1 MLNDVLFE
9 LGCEELPSA
18 SVWPLA
24 KTLSD
29 SVLAGLEKNGVKHGT
44 LQILATPRR
53 IGFLIKDMPLTQPA
67 QTISKKGPAKTAAFD
82 ADNKPTPALNGFM
95 RSCGIT
101 KDDLTEVQTDKGIWM
116 MYEVTKPG
124 LDIESWLPPLITE
137 ALSTL
142 PISKPMRWGSGNWE
156 FARPVHWALL
166 LYGKQV
172 LPLSVF
178 GIQADNL
185 SYGHRFH
192 HPQSVSITSPDSYAM
207 QMKEAQVLVD
217 FAARRQ
223 LIHEKVQALAQNLQA
238 EAIMPEAL
246 LDEVTS
252 IVEWPEALPVNFD
265 PVFLQVPEEA
275 LIASMQTHQKCF
287 ALKDKQGKL
296 LPTFITIANIKSSNP
311 QQVIAGNAKV
321 MHARLSDAAF
331 FFNQDR
337 KQPLS
342 SLIPLTKKV
351 VFQKRLGTLKD
362 KAERL
367 RLLMQYFSTLLS
379 LDVKEAERAAT
390 LSKCDLLTGMVGEF
404 PELQGLMGYYY
415 ALHDKESNQVA
426 IALNEQYFPRFAAD
440 DLPKTILGKALS
452 LADRLDTLVGIFA
465 IGEKP
470 SGVKD
475 PFKLRRH
482 ALAVARILLDI
493 QEPLNLS
500 DLLEQA
506 FQCYGLF
513 DNSQKVIPELRLF
526 ILERLQSFYQS
537 QDIAPDLVQAVK
549 AKQQENLAD
558 LAKRIGA
565 LEVFVKTPA
574 AASLSAACKR
584 VNNILQQ
591 AICENGQ
598 IQESLLQ
605 EKAEKDLYQHIQRYK
620 KVIEPLMAKGDYQAV
635 LGELATL
642 KDPVDI
648 FFDEVMVMV
657 DDPILRVNRLLL
669 LFALQD
675 LLQGVADISQ
685 LASV

>member
-29 SVLAGLEKNGVKHGT
+29 SVLAGLEKNGVKHGA

-95 RSCGIT
+95 RSCGINRE
-101 KDDLTEVQTDKGIWM
+101 DLTEVQTDKGIWM

-124 LDIESWLPPLITE
+124 LDIEFWLPPLIVE

-142 PISKPMRWGSGNWE
+142 SISKPMRWGNGNFE

-178 GIQADNL
+178 GIQAGNL

-192 HPQSVSITSPDSYAM
+192 HPQSISIISPDSYAM

-223 LIHEKVQALAQNLQA
+223 IIHEKVQALAQNLQA
-238 EAIMPEAL
+238 EAVMPEAL

-296 LPTFITIANIKSSNP
+296 LPTFITIANIKSSNA

-342 SLIPLTKKV
+342 SLIPLTEKV

-362 KAERL
+362 KADRL
-367 RLLMQYFSTLLS
+367 RLLMQYFSTPLS
-379 LDVKEAERAAT
+379 LKVKEAERAAE

-415 ALHDKESNQVA
+415 ALHDKESNSIA

-440 DLPKTILGKALS
+440 NLPKTILGKALS

-513 DNSQKVIPELRLF
+513 DNSQQVIPELRIF

-549 AKQQENLAD
+549 TKQQENLAD
-558 LAKRIGA
+558 LAKRIAA
-565 LEVFVKTPA
+565 LQEFVKTPA

-605 EKAEKDLYQHIQRYK
+605 EQAEKDLYHHIQRYK
-620 KVIEPLMAKGDYQAV
+620 KLIEPLMAKGDYQAV